1 MVFPF
6 FFFFFFFG
14 GGEVGVFD
22 LPLILQYSLRSSSE
36 EEKRGLI
43 SRTAAGNR
51 GYCLFRYTKILKNIL
66 ICSVTSEI
74 IIKTNIRENLKYC
87 SNYEFLKLKLRTL
100 APRWTDWVVCGL

>member
-1 MVFPF
+1 MVIPLFYF
-6 FFFFFFFG
+6 FFFW
-14 GGEVGVFD
+14 GGEVGGFD

-74 IIKTNIRENLKYC
+74 IIKTNIRENIKYC

-100 APRWTDWVVCGL
+100 VPRWTDWVVCGL